1 MGHFASLRRSIGRV
15 ETYHVHNTTGLGV
28 AAFAGSLGPGDRV
41 LGSPRRN
48 ATLISLK
55 GPGVKISE
63 STETE
68 PYAAQNDECILRAS
82 DSVLSRPAPV
92 DRHFHLAIPLR

>member
-15 ETYHVHNTTGLGV
+15 ETYDVHNRPGLGV
-28 AAFAGSLGPGDRV
+28 AAFAPVRSALGPG
-41 LGSPRRN
+41 RRN

-68 PYAAQNDECILRAS
+68 PYAAQNDECILRA
-82 DSVLSRPAPV
+82 A
-92 DRHFHLAIPLR
+92 